1 LLPSF
6 KSNKEK
12 ERNQFK
18 NFFSK
23 IIYDRRLN
31 GNGSGDGLRDKVRA
45 KCFSVTKRA
54 VAPSV

>member
-1 LLPSF
+1 
-6 KSNKEK
+6 
-12 ERNQFK
+12 
-18 NFFSK
+18 
-23 IIYDRRLN
+23 LN